1 MLRKI
6 TALLLSLLMMFTAV
20 GACAQT
26 VVPILMYHNIN
37 DNYDMSNS
45 AVEMSRD
52 EFYSQMLALKNAGY
66 TAITFSEYV
75 HFEKNGTALPE
86 KPVIITFDDGY
97 LNNYTTAFPVLKELG
112 MKATIFV
119 VTGSM
124 GMQNGVKYPH
134 FTWEQAKV
142 MQDSGV
148 IDIESHTNF
157 HNDLTSVSD
166 NTLITELRKSRFLI
180 NKYVG
185 KMPSV
190 VAYPYGANDERVRL
204 AAEAAGYDAAV
215 MVRTENPGVNRRGD
229 NIYALKRITVYGGMD
244 GARLLKSI
252 KENEEL

>member
-1 MLRKI
+1 MLFSVNVY
-6 TALLLSLLMMFTAV
+6 AE
-20 GACAQT
+20 T
-26 VVPILMYHNIN
+26 VVPVLMYHNIN

-66 TAITFSEYV
+66 TSITFSDYIK
-75 HFEKNGTALPE
+75 FEKEGTALPD

-97 LNNYTTAFPVLKELG
+97 LNNYTTAYPMLKELN

-134 FTWEQAKV
+134 FTWEQAKE
-142 MQDSGV
+142 MENSGV

-157 HNDLTSVSD
+157 HNNLTSVSD
-166 NTLITELRKSRFLI
+166 NTLITELRKSRYLI
-180 NKYVG
+180 NKFVG
-185 KMPSV
+185 KEPTV
-190 VAYPYGANDERVRL
+190 VAYPYGANDERVRKF
-204 AAEAAGYDAAV
+204 ASEAGYDAAV
-215 MVRTENPGVNRRGD
+215 MVRTENPGVNRKGD
-229 NIYALKRITVYGGMD
+229 DIYALKRITVYGGMD
-244 GARLLKSI
+244 GNRLIKSI